1 MRQSTPFLRWVMNL
15 ERSLAGDL
23 GVAVEGS
30 NATVP
35 GDDKWHSN
43 SGSSLDL
50 PPLTPYSPPRW
61 IDIFN
66 VGTQS
71 TNWKIQAE
79 PFVKLTQSS
88 GTLSPDSDDVRV
100 YVEVDWSAIPAGTG
114 KKSVMNI
121 TSSTDYGTQFG
132 MPSVNLQLNNTAV
145 PSSFSAGFV
154 ETAPGYVSFE
164 AEHYTRT
171 TSAGNLSYTTLP
183 HYGRTLSGIKLN
195 SNLAEKLTAA
205 TAPKLEYDFYT
216 FTSTTAAK
224 ALNVTLILTPTLN
237 INPKAPLAYIAQIDD
252 LPPQRRE
259 YVIDQPQPEFPVGW
273 RMAVAQSAWYN
284 TTSWGAVEKGK
295 HTLKLWLVES
305 NVVLQKV
312 VVDLGGVR
320 ESHNGPPESYR
331 VGGNGTSPGTN
342 GTINWRL

>member
-1 MRQSTPFLRWVMNL
+1 MNL

-23 GVAVEGS
+23 GVTVEGS

-35 GDDKWHSN
+35 GDDRWHTNGGN
-43 SGSSLDL
+43 SLEL
-50 PPLTPYSPPRW
+50 PALTPYTPRRW
-61 IDIFN
+61 IDIYN

-88 GTLSPDSDDVRV
+88 GTLSPEDDDVRV
-100 YVEVDWSAIPAGTG
+100 YIEIDWSAIPVGTG

-132 MPSVNLQLNNTAV
+132 MPSVSMQLNNTAV

-164 AEHYTRT
+164 AEHYTRKT
-171 TSAGNLSYTTLP
+171 DAGNLTYMLLP

-195 SNLAEKLTAA
+195 SNLVEGLTTS
-205 TAPKLEYDFYT
+205 TAPRLEYDFYT
-216 FTSTTAAK
+216 FTPTTSAK
-224 ALNVTLILTPTLN
+224 GLNVTLILSPTLN
-237 INPKAPLAYIAQIDD
+237 INPKAPLAYVAQIDD
-252 LPPQRRE
+252 LEPQRRQ
-259 YVIDQPQPEFPVGW
+259 YVIDQPQPDFPVGW
-273 RMAVAQSAWYN
+273 GAAVAQAAWYN
-284 TTSWGAVEKGK
+284 TTRWGAIAPGK

-305 NVVLQKV
+305 NVILQKV
-312 VVDLGGVR
+312 VLDLGGVR

-331 VGGNGTSPGTN
+331 VGGNGTQTN
-342 GTINWRL
+342 GTIAWRH